1 MQNRIL
7 SNRIEKKNN
16 IESAFENPMY
26 TAMFKT
32 WGLKHAY

>member
-7 SNRIEKKNN
+7 GNRIEKKS
-16 IESAFENPMY
+16 IESAFENPLY

>member
-7 SNRIEKKNN
+7 GNREEKKNP
-16 IESAFENPMY
+16 IQSGFENPLY
-26 TAMFKT
+26 TVMFKT